1 MDWFDRWILQYMLW
15 WAPFGGPPEEDVF
28 PRFGMNAPQL
38 ADRFAY
44 IVAAL
49 NTCTDRLDRADI
61 DLLARAQCDPKS
73 VRSQLVQRRDPRSS
87 SPR

>member
-1 MDWFDRWILQYMLW
+1 VDWFDRGILQYMLW

-28 PRFGMNAPQL
+28 PRFGMNASQL

-44 IVAAL
+44 IVATR
-49 NTCTDRLDRADI
+49 NTRTDRLDPADI
-61 DLLARAQCDPKS
+61 DLLARARCHPQS

-87 SPR
+87 SSR